1 MNDFS
6 AKPSSCMVF
15 KLKQARHE
23 NYLKYVT
30 RSDKKFFPTITNAYK
45 ANIIID

>member
-1 MNDFS
+1 
-6 AKPSSCMVF
+6 MVF